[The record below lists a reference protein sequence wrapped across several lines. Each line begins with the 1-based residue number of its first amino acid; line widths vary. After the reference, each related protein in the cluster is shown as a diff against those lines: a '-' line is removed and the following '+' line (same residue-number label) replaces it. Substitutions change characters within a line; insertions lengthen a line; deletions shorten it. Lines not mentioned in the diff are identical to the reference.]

1 MKHSEFIQRIEEP
14 GFLWGVRGFYRPAI
28 RLWGVRGALPIML
41 GAFGILLP
49 TVGIAVYCLH
59 TGKYLSL
66 IWVLPSLFAFLTSSP
81 GLNAIALG
89 SYFLIIMAGIIIGV
103 ISGGFHH
110 LVAGFIPGITWFA
123 VGALKGTTM
132 VAMEEELKES
142 EDSYHRFRADDT
154 LFFLK

>member
-1 MKHSEFIQRIEEP
+1 
-14 GFLWGVRGFYRPAI
+14 
-28 RLWGVRGALPIML
+28 ML

-49 TVGIAVYCLH
+49 TVGIGVYCVH
-59 TGKYLSL
+59 AGKYLSL

-103 ISGGFHH
+103 ISDGFHH
-110 LVAGFIPGITWFA
+110 LVAGFIPGVTWFA

-142 EDSYHRFRADDT
+142 EDSYHRFRSLITVSRFCTSFPGRIPRQFTYVRIRMQPTPTAFCSPLDKKSNCDR
-154 LFFLK
+154 